1 MTSVDST
8 APAHGLR
15 RLDVLAMLLCA
26 IVGLDTLGS
35 VAANGPEGLT
45 WMAVLGLLFFVPYGL
60 MIAELGSAFPAEGGP
75 YVWTKLAFGRF
86 AAGINQVFYW
96 INNPIWLGG
105 SLCVVAI
112 TTFETFFHPLP
123 GAWKYVVGAVFIG
136 AAGLAVHSSVVIGR
150 WVPIAG
156 ALARVAL
163 LGFFVVSLVVY
174 ALRNGLQPL
183 SFGDYAPTYLGLV
196 ALTPVIVFNYMGFE
210 IPSTAA
216 GEMADPRRDVPAA
229 LLRGGLG
236 SAVLYGAP
244 ILGTL
249 LVLPRDQLGSLTGF
263 IDACR
268 AVFTVYGG
276 YIAEDGTIVL
286 TGAGALLAKVA
297 AAGLIVGLLT
307 SGTAWAMG
315 LSRAQ
320 AVACADGAGPRW
332 LGVIDARRGTPTR
345 VNLVSTA
352 IAALVMVVALSLS
365 AGDVQAY
372 FTAGISLAISAT
384 AISYLLT
391 FSSFIALRRKFP
403 HVERPYRV
411 PFGSLG
417 AWTATVLTVGTMGF
431 TVLAL
436 IWPGLGV
443 GWFGTVG
450 DPTAYLPAG
459 FEGRRAAYTASQL
472 VPVALILTLGCVFY
486 ALGTRRRR
494 ELPAPSTATPAP
506 APSDRGVTADVPS

>member
-1 MTSVDST
+1 MALADSS
-8 APAHGLR
+8 PLHRGLR
-15 RLDVLAMLLCA
+15 RFDVLAMLLCA

-60 MIAELGSAFPAEGGP
+60 MIAELGSAFPDEGGP

-96 INNPIWLGG
+96 ISNPVWLGG

-112 TTFETFFHPLP
+112 TTFEAFFHPLP
-123 GAWKYVVGAVFIG
+123 GAWKYLAGAVFIG
-136 AAGLAVHSSVVIGR
+136 AAGLAVHASVEIGR
-150 WVPIAG
+150 WVPVVG
-156 ALARVAL
+156 AVARIVL

-174 ALRNGLQPL
+174 AVRNGVQPL
-183 SFGDYAPTYLGLV
+183 SLSDYTPTYLGLV

-210 IPSTAA
+210 VPSAAA
-216 GEMADPRRDVPAA
+216 GEMTDPRRDVPAA

-236 SAVLYGAP
+236 SALLYGVP
-244 ILGTL
+244 ILGML
-249 LVLPRDQLGSLTGF
+249 LVLPREQLTSLTGF

-276 YIAEDGTIVL
+276 HVAADGTVVL

-297 AAGLIVGLLT
+297 ATGLIIGLLT

-332 LGVIDARRGTPTR
+332 LGVISARRGTPTR
-345 VNLVSTA
+345 VNLVATA
-352 IAALVMVVALSLS
+352 VAAVVMTVALSLS
-365 AGDVQAY
+365 DGDVQAY

-403 HVERPYRV
+403 DVERPYRV
-411 PFGSLG
+411 PFGRVG
-417 AWTATVLTVGTMGF
+417 AWTATILTVATMCF
-431 TVLAL
+431 TVFAL
-436 IWPGLGV
+436 VWPGLGV
-443 GWFGTVG
+443 GWFGTPG
-450 DPTAYLPAG
+450 DPADYLPAG

-472 VPVALILTLGCVFY
+472 VPIALILATGCVFY
-486 ALGTRRRR
+486 ALGARNRRV
-494 ELPAPSTATPAP
+494 PSPPFTA
-506 APSDRGVTADVPS
+506 SDQGVTADAS

>member
-1 MTSVDST
+1 MTSVDSA
-8 APAHGLR
+8 APPRGLR

-60 MIAELGSAFPAEGGP
+60 LIAELGSAFPAEGGP

-123 GAWKYVVGAVFIG
+123 GAWKYLAGAVFIG
-136 AAGLAVHSSVVIGR
+136 AAGLAVHSPVAIGR

-163 LGFFVVSLVVY
+163 LGLFVVSLVVY
-174 ALRNGLQPL
+174 AVRNGLQPL
-183 SFGDYAPTYLGLV
+183 SAGDYAPTYLGLV

-210 IPSTAA
+210 IPSAAA
-216 GEMADPRRDVPAA
+216 GGMADPKRDVPAA
-229 LLRGGLG
+229 LLRGGVG
-236 SAVLYGAP
+236 SAVLYGVP

-276 YIAEDGTIVL
+276 HVAEDGTVVL
-286 TGAGALLAKVA
+286 TGAGALFAKLA

-332 LGVIDARRGTPTR
+332 LGVTDRHGTPAR
-345 VNLVSTA
+345 INLVSTLV
-352 IAALVMVVALSLS
+352 AALVMVLALSLS

-391 FSSFIALRRKFP
+391 FSSFIALRRRYP
-403 HVERPYRV
+403 DVERPYRV
-411 PFGSLG
+411 PFGNAG
-417 AWTATVLTVGTMGF
+417 AWTATVLTVGTMAF

-443 GWFGTVG
+443 GWFGTAG
-450 DPTAYLPAG
+450 DPADYLPSG

-472 VPVALILTLGCVFY
+472 VPVALILVLGCVFY

-494 ELPAPSTATPAP
+494 ELPAPSLTMPV
-506 APSDRGVTADVPS
+506 PSDRGVTADVPS